1 MKDTKNILYM
11 GDNMENTVKSKK
23 KPLAFYL
30 CSSTFAFERS
40 AYYGSKG
47 ILLLFIAASIATG
60 GLGLTSDQAALA
72 VSNLVAFTY
81 LAPIFGGMICDR
93 WLGARY
99 AIPAGMVIMGA
110 GYFIGANATDITG
123 INIMI
128 VLVAL
133 GTGLFKG
140 NLSALTGTLFEDEN
154 QLDSAFSTQY
164 SFINIGSFFG
174 TTFFGFAYMYLF
186 NKGNVLGYTACFK
199 FSAAIMIIGAI
210 IFILGWK
217 LLREHGKRPFLA
229 NQEKTEGDKKD
240 NNAPLTSK
248 EKKRI
253 MAIILVSTFS
263 VIFWLFWYVT
273 YLAVYDYGGTF
284 VDMSIGNFEVPLLW
298 FDSENAFLCIALG
311 PVLGALWYKLSQR
324 PQGDLSLF
332 KKTGIGLAFLGVAF
346 LMLVG
351 AEFTRGIGA
360 PETAKASIGW
370 IIAFGFFLSVGE
382 MCFSPLGNSF
392 VSKYAPKKFLAVLMG
407 VWTFATF
414 IAGKTHGAIYNFTKQ
429 FDMITVYTAIPVI
442 LFVCA
447 ISLFVLD
454 KNLSKLVADD
464 NEDMKNKV
472 A

>member
-1 MKDTKNILYM
+1 
-11 GDNMENTVKSKK
+11 MENTVKSKK

-30 CSSTFAFERS
+30 CSGAFSFERS
-40 AYYGSKG
+40 AYYGSKA
-47 ILLLFIAASIATG
+47 ILLLFIATSVATG
-60 GLGLTSDQAALA
+60 GLGLTSQEAALA

-99 AIPAGMVIMGA
+99 AIPLGMLIMGV
-110 GYFIGANATDITG
+110 GYFIGANAIDMMG
-123 INIMI
+123 INLMI
-128 VLVAL
+128 ALVAL

-140 NLSALTGTLFEDEN
+140 NLSALTGTLFDDEE

-164 SFINIGSFFG
+164 SFINMGSFFG
-174 TTFFGFAYMYLF
+174 TTFFGIAYMYIF
-186 NKGNVLGYTACFK
+186 NKGDVLGFTACFK

-210 IFILGWK
+210 IFVLGWK
-217 LLREHGKRPFLA
+217 LLGEHGKKPFLA
-229 NQEKTEGDKKD
+229 GQEKSNDKEDTK
-240 NNAPLTSK
+240 APLTSM

-284 VDMSIGNFEVPLLW
+284 VDMYIGNFEVPLLW

-311 PVLGALWYKLSQR
+311 PILGSLWYKLSQR

-360 PETAKASIGW
+360 PETSKASIWW
-370 IIAFGFFLSVGE
+370 IIAFGFFLSLGE

-392 VSKYAPKKFLAVLMG
+392 VSKYAPKKYLAVLMG

-429 FDMITVYTAIPVI
+429 FDMIVVYTVIPVI

-447 ISLFVLD
+447 VSLFALD
-454 KNLSKLVADD
+454 KNLSKLVAD
-464 NEDMKNKV
+464 EDSEDTDKMAV
-472 A
+472 

>member
-47 ILLLFIAASIATG
+47 ILLLFIAASVATG

-93 WLGARY
+93 WLGAIY

-186 NKGNVLGYTACFK
+186 NKGDVLGYTACFK

-217 LLREHGKRPFLA
+217 LLGEHGKRPFLA
-229 NQEKTEGDKKD
+229 NQEKTEGDKKY

-253 MAIILVSTFS
+253 MAIILVSTVS

-332 KKTGIGLAFLGVAF
+332 KKTGIGLTFLGVAF

>member
-1 MKDTKNILYM
+1 
-11 GDNMENTVKSKK
+11 
-23 KPLAFYL
+23 
-30 CSSTFAFERS
+30 
-40 AYYGSKG
+40 
-47 ILLLFIAASIATG
+47 
-60 GLGLTSDQAALA
+60 
-72 VSNLVAFTY
+72 
-81 LAPIFGGMICDR
+81 
-93 WLGARY
+93 
-99 AIPAGMVIMGA
+99 
-110 GYFIGANATDITG
+110 
-123 INIMI
+123 
-128 VLVAL
+128 
-133 GTGLFKG
+133 
-140 NLSALTGTLFEDEN
+140 
-154 QLDSAFSTQY
+154 
-164 SFINIGSFFG
+164 
-174 TTFFGFAYMYLF
+174 
-186 NKGNVLGYTACFK
+186 
-199 FSAAIMIIGAI
+199 
-210 IFILGWK
+210 
-217 LLREHGKRPFLA
+217 
-229 NQEKTEGDKKD
+229 
-240 NNAPLTSK
+240 
-248 EKKRI
+248 

-332 KKTGIGLAFLGVAF
+332 KKTGIGLTFLGVAF

>member
-47 ILLLFIAASIATG
+47 ILLLFIAASVATG

-186 NKGNVLGYTACFK
+186 NKGDVLGYTACFK

-217 LLREHGKRPFLA
+217 LLGEHGKRPFLA
-229 NQEKTEGDKKD
+229 NQEKTEGDKKY

-332 KKTGIGLAFLGVAF
+332 KKTGIGLTFLGVAF

-351 AEFTRGIGA
+351 AEFTRGIGT

>member
-1 MKDTKNILYM
+1 
-11 GDNMENTVKSKK
+11 MENTVKSKK
-23 KPLAFYL
+23 RPLAFYL
-30 CSSTFAFERS
+30 CSSTFSFERA
-40 AYYGSKG
+40 AYSGSKG
-47 ILLLFIAASIATG
+47 ILLLFIAASVATG

-72 VSNLVAFTY
+72 VANLVAFTY

-93 WLGARY
+93 WIGARY
-99 AIPAGMVIMGA
+99 AIPAGMLIMGA

-128 VLVAL
+128 ALVAL

-140 NLSALTGTLFEDEN
+140 NLSALTGTLFADQD

-164 SFINIGSFFG
+164 SFINTGSFFG

-186 NKGNVLGYTACFK
+186 NKGKVLGFTACFK
-199 FSAAIMIIGAI
+199 FSAVIMIVGAI
-210 IFILGWK
+210 IFVLGWK
-217 LLREHGKRPFLA
+217 FLGEHGKKPFLA
-229 NQEKTEGDKKD
+229 GQEKND
-240 NNAPLTSK
+240 NAENDTKSPLTII

-253 MAIILVSTFS
+253 MAIVLVSTFS

-273 YLAVYDYGGTF
+273 YLAVYDYGGAF

-298 FDSENAFLCIALG
+298 FDSENALLCILLG
-311 PVLGALWYKLSQR
+311 PILGSLWYKLSQR

-370 IIAFGFFLSVGE
+370 IIAFGFFLSLGE

-392 VSKYAPKKFLAVLMG
+392 VSKYAPKKYLAVLMG

-429 FDMITVYTAIPVI
+429 FDMIIVYTVIPVI

-447 ISLFVLD
+447 VSLFALD
-454 KNLSKLVADD
+454 KKLSTLVADD
-464 NEDMKNKV
+464 DSEDADKMAV
-472 A
+472 

>member
-1 MKDTKNILYM
+1 
-11 GDNMENTVKSKK
+11 MENTVKSKK
-23 KPLAFYL
+23 RPLSFYL
-30 CSSTFAFERS
+30 CSITFSFERA

-47 ILLLFIAASIATG
+47 ILLLFIAASVATG
-60 GLGLTSDQAALA
+60 GLGLTSEQAALA
-72 VSNLVAFTY
+72 VANLVAFTY
-81 LAPIFGGMICDR
+81 LAPIFGGFICDR
-93 WLGARY
+93 WIGARY
-99 AIPAGMVIMGA
+99 AIPAGMLIMGA

-128 VLVAL
+128 ALVSL

-140 NLSALTGTLFEDEN
+140 NLSALTGTLFADQD

-164 SFINIGSFFG
+164 SFINTGSFFG

-186 NKGNVLGYTACFK
+186 NQGEVLGFTACFK
-199 FSAAIMIIGAI
+199 SSAAIMIVGAI
-210 IFILGWK
+210 IFVLGWK
-217 LLREHGKRPFLA
+217 FLGEHGKKPFLA
-229 NQEKTEGDKKD
+229 GQKKND
-240 NNAPLTSK
+240 EVENDTKAPLTII

-253 MAIILVSTFS
+253 MAIVLVSTFS

-298 FDSENAFLCIALG
+298 FDSENALLCILLG
-311 PVLGALWYKLSQR
+311 PILGSLWYKLSQR

-370 IIAFGFFLSVGE
+370 IIAFGFFLSLGE

-392 VSKYAPKKFLAVLMG
+392 VSKYAPKKYLAVLMG

-429 FDMITVYTAIPVI
+429 FDMIIVYTVIPVI

-447 ISLFVLD
+447 VSLFALD
-454 KNLSKLVADD
+454 KKLSTLVTDD
-464 NEDMKNKV
+464 SEDTDKMAV
-472 A
+472 

>member
-1 MKDTKNILYM
+1 
-11 GDNMENTVKSKK
+11 MENTVKSKK
-23 KPLAFYL
+23 RPLAFYL
-30 CSSTFAFERS
+30 CSSTFSFERA

-47 ILLLFIAASIATG
+47 ILLLFIAASVATG

-72 VSNLVAFTY
+72 VANLVAFTY

-93 WLGARY
+93 WIGARY
-99 AIPAGMVIMGA
+99 AIPAGMLIMGA

-128 VLVAL
+128 ALVAL

-140 NLSALTGTLFEDEN
+140 NLSALTGTLFDDQD

-164 SFINIGSFFG
+164 SFINTGSFFG

-186 NKGNVLGYTACFK
+186 NKGKVLGFTACFK
-199 FSAAIMIIGAI
+199 FSAAIMIVGAI
-210 IFILGWK
+210 IFVLGWK
-217 LLREHGKRPFLA
+217 FLGEHGKKPFLA
-229 NQEKTEGDKKD
+229 GQEKND
-240 NNAPLTSK
+240 NAENDTKSPLTII

-253 MAIILVSTFS
+253 MAIVLVSTFS

-298 FDSENAFLCIALG
+298 FDSENALLCILLG
-311 PVLGALWYKLSQR
+311 PILGSLWYKLSQR

-360 PETAKASIGW
+360 PDTVKASIGW
-370 IIAFGFFLSVGE
+370 IIAFGFFLSLGE

-392 VSKYAPKKFLAVLMG
+392 VSKYAPKKYLAVLMG

-429 FDMITVYTAIPVI
+429 FDMIIVYTAIPVI

-447 ISLFVLD
+447 IALFVLD
-454 KNLSKLVADD
+454 KKLSKLVADD
-464 NEDMKNKV
+464 DSEDANKMAV
-472 A
+472 

>member
-1 MKDTKNILYM
+1 
-11 GDNMENTVKSKK
+11 
-23 KPLAFYL
+23 
-30 CSSTFAFERS
+30 
-40 AYYGSKG
+40 
-47 ILLLFIAASIATG
+47 
-60 GLGLTSDQAALA
+60 
-72 VSNLVAFTY
+72 
-81 LAPIFGGMICDR
+81 
-93 WLGARY
+93 
-99 AIPAGMVIMGA
+99 
-110 GYFIGANATDITG
+110 
-123 INIMI
+123 
-128 VLVAL
+128 
-133 GTGLFKG
+133 
-140 NLSALTGTLFEDEN
+140 
-154 QLDSAFSTQY
+154 
-164 SFINIGSFFG
+164 
-174 TTFFGFAYMYLF
+174 MYLF
-186 NKGNVLGYTACFK
+186 NKGDVLGYTACFK

-217 LLREHGKRPFLA
+217 LLGEHGKRPFLA
-229 NQEKTEGDKKD
+229 NQEKTEGDKKY

-332 KKTGIGLAFLGVAF
+332 KKTGIGLTFLGVAF

>member
-47 ILLLFIAASIATG
+47 ILLLFIAASVATG

-186 NKGNVLGYTACFK
+186 NKGDVLGYTACFK

-217 LLREHGKRPFLA
+217 LLGEHGKRPFLA
-229 NQEKTEGDKKD
+229 NQEKTEGDKKY

-273 YLAVYDYGGTF
+273 YVAVYDYGGTF

-332 KKTGIGLAFLGVAF
+332 KKTGIGLTFLGVAF

>member
-47 ILLLFIAASIATG
+47 ILLLFIAASVATG

-186 NKGNVLGYTACFK
+186 NKGDVLGYTACFK

-217 LLREHGKRPFLA
+217 LLGEHGKRPFLA
-229 NQEKTEGDKKD
+229 NQEKTEGDKKY

-332 KKTGIGLAFLGVAF
+332 KKIF
-346 LMLVG
+346 
-351 AEFTRGIGA
+351 
-360 PETAKASIGW
+360 
-370 IIAFGFFLSVGE
+370 
-382 MCFSPLGNSF
+382 N
-392 VSKYAPKKFLAVLMG
+392 VS
-407 VWTFATF
+407 WSR
-414 IAGKTHGAIYNFTKQ
+414 IY
-429 FDMITVYTAIPVI
+429 
-442 LFVCA
+442 
-447 ISLFVLD
+447 
-454 KNLSKLVADD
+454 
-464 NEDMKNKV
+464 
-472 A
+472 

>member
-229 NQEKTEGDKKD
+229 NQEKTEGDKKY